1 MSFLVPFHLT
11 FYNPPEGWLGLVTQ
25 VTQETWETK
34 TGAKGKVLFIMTTRA
49 EGGILL
55 GLPIMGQGTDLF
67 FPFKNIEDHS
77 L

>member
-25 VTQETWETK
+25 VIQRHGKERQV
-34 TGAKGKVLFIMTTRA
+34 AKGKVLFIMTTLA

-55 GLPIMGQGTDLF
+55 RLPIMGQGTDLF